1 MISDDIYYCEN
12 DVFFYFF
19 VKLSIVGNVQDG

>member
-1 MISDDIYYCEN
+1 MISDDIYYCDN
-12 DVFFYFF
+12 DVFYFF